1 MPLKRV
7 FDKNFLGGGG
17 NIGSTYAKGGSG
29 IAYRVSTRGEGGSKK
44 AEKLRTYYVH
54 VPKVVSEFDR
64 RWRYCPTYLCAVVFR
79 SICKWI

>member
-7 FDKNFLGGGG
+7 FDKIFLGGV

-54 VPKVVSEFDR
+54 VPIAQRVMSDNCLMKRQTNKF
-64 RWRYCPTYLCAVVFR
+64 FR
-79 SICKWI
+79 SPQL